1 MEQADREEHEEPMRT
16 LVVDD
21 VESLR
26 RYVSILLDKAP
37 GFDVVGEASNG
48 KECLEKAAE
57 LGPDLILLDISMPGM
72 DGLEVLE
79 KLQRCEDG
87 PRVVMLSGFEAHT
100 MAEATAELGAL
111 GYLEKGLAP
120 DALVQALT
128 GLVNGPGEAR
138 A

>member
-1 MEQADREEHEEPMRT
+1 MGHVDQEEGEQPMRT

-21 VESLR
+21 VEALR

-37 GFDVVGEASNG
+37 GFAVVGEASNG

-79 KLQRCEDG
+79 RLQRCVDG

-100 MAEATAELGAL
+100 MAKATAELGAI

-120 DALVQALT
+120 DALVHALT
-128 GLVNGPGEAR
+128 GLVNGRGGAR